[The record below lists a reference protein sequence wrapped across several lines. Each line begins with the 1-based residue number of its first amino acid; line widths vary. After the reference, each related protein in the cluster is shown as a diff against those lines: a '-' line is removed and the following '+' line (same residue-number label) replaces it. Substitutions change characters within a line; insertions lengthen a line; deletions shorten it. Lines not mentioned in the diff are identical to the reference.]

1 MRPIFI
7 GASRRLAR
15 LFYGQVMPFPSGL
28 RALNH
33 PEFRRF
39 FLAQLVAMVS
49 GWMHTVAQSWLVL
62 QLTDSPLRL
71 GLIGTLQFG
80 PILLFSVITGAFAD
94 RLPRRRVLVTTQLVL
109 AALAIALA
117 ALVAAGRIRYWHVG
131 VVAVL
136 AGVTQ
141 AFDAPARQS
150 FLADLVGKLD
160 LVNAVALNS
169 AAFNAARIVGP
180 ALGGLLIARVGVVPS
195 FLINAI
201 GLFVV
206 ALALLR
212 LPDRARA
219 ATRRETTVAQEI
231 AEGLRYAVRTP
242 VIRLVLGLLFCV
254 SITVFN
260 FSVYVPLLARNVLG
274 LGAEGFGFLMAALGA
289 GAVSGAL
296 TVGFRR
302 APELPV
308 PAMTGAAAIALTGL
322 LALSSV
328 RHVWAAVLL
337 LFVTGFSGL
346 VLVASCNTRLQLAA
360 PDELRGRMMSLYTL
374 VWGGVFPIGA
384 FCVGAIS
391 EAWGVSTAFF
401 VQGSAGLG
409 GLAALALWWRGRHR
423 ARAAGQRD

>member
-1 MRPIFI
+1 M
-7 GASRRLAR
+7 
-15 LFYGQVMPFPSGL
+15 VFPSGL

-33 PEFRRF
+33 PDYRRF
-39 FLAQLVAMVS
+39 FLAQMVALVS

-80 PILLFSVITGAFAD
+80 PILLFSLVTGAIAD
-94 RLPRRRVLVTTQLVL
+94 RLPKNRVLVATNVTLATLALVL
-109 AALAIALA
+109 AALVLSKR
-117 ALVAAGRIRYWHVG
+117 VQYWHVG

-136 AGVTQ
+136 AGLAQTVDQ
-141 AFDAPARQS
+141 PARQS
-150 FLADLVGKLD
+150 LMAELVGKAD
-160 LVNAVALNS
+160 LANAVALNS

-180 ALGGLLIARVGVVPS
+180 AVGGLLIARFDVVPA
-195 FLINAI
+195 FVINAVGI
-201 GLFVV
+201 LVV
-206 ALALLR
+206 ASAMGR
-212 LPDRARA
+212 MPVRSPA
-219 ATRRETTVAQEI
+219 AGRRQTTMLQDI
-231 AEGLRYAVRTP
+231 GEGVRYAARTP
-242 VIRLVLGLLFCV
+242 MIRLILGLLFCV

-260 FSVYVPLLARNVLG
+260 FTVYVPLLARHVLG
-274 LGAEGFGFLMAALGA
+274 LGAEGFGFLMAALGV

-302 APELPV
+302 AGPPTLPV
-308 PAMTGAAAIALTGL
+308 MMGAGAAALASLLT
-322 LALSSV
+322 LSAA
-328 RHVWAAVLL
+328 RHLWAAVPL
-337 LFVTGFSGL
+337 LFLTGFSGL

-401 VQGSAGLG
+401 VQGTAGLI
-409 GLAALALWWRGRHR
+409 GLTTLILWWRHR
-423 ARAAGQRD
+423 PR